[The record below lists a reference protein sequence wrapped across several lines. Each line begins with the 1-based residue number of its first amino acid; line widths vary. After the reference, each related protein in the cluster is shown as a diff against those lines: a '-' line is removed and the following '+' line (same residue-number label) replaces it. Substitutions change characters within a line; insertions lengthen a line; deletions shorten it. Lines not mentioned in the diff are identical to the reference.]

1 MDKSTAEAYGEFMAI
16 ICTIILAILAG
27 FGVIESIGYAV
38 GNVVI
43 FIVLVMYFKVLDKI
57 GEGP

>member
-1 MDKSTAEAYGEFMAI
+1 MDKSTAEAYGELMAI
-16 ICTIILAILAG
+16 LGTIILAIWAG
-27 FGVIESIGYAV
+27 FGVIESIGYVV

-43 FIVLVMYFKVLDKI
+43 CIVLVMYFKVLDKI